1 MEIFKRIDSY
11 YSVSNYGRV
20 RSSRSGKILKTHS
33 DSKHKGY
40 AYVNLCYNGVKKTK
54 QVHRLVA
61 MLFLP
66 NPSNLPCVNHKDE
79 NPSNNCVDNLEWCDQ
94 KYNSNYGTS
103 KGRIASKLKNGLL
116 SKPVQQYR
124 TDGIFVSKWCTYGY
138 NLSYGSKTTRELE
151 TKRQT
156 ATVNS
161 PKVVAQCS
169 PSGET
174 VIAVYNSISEA
185 AKTTGIDKT
194 SIAKCCN
201 KAIRTDS
208 KGNKHHYRTAG
219 GFVWEFLTPENSE
232 KV

>member
-40 AYVNLCYNGVKKTK
+40 SYVNLCYNGVKKTK

-66 NPSNLPCVNHKDE
+66 NPNNLPCVNHKDE
-79 NPSNNCVDNLEWCDQ
+79 NPSNNCADNLE
-94 KYNSNYGTS
+94 
-103 KGRIASKLKNGLL
+103 
-116 SKPVQQYR
+116 
-124 TDGIFVSKWCTYGY
+124 WCTYGY
-138 NLSYGSKTTRELE
+138 NLSYGSRTTKELE
-151 TKRQT
+151 TKRRT

>member
-1 MEIFKRIDSY
+1 MVLLNFKSKMEIFKRIDSY

-79 NPSNNCVDNLEWCDQ
+79 NPSNNCVDNLEWC
-94 KYNSNYGTS
+94 
-103 KGRIASKLKNGLL
+103 
-116 SKPVQQYR
+116 
-124 TDGIFVSKWCTYGY
+124 TYGY

-151 TKRQT
+151 TKRRT

-169 PSGET
+169 PSEET
-174 VIAVYNSISEA
+174 VIAVYDSISKA

-201 KAIRTDS
+201 KTIRTDS

-232 KV
+232 KA